1 MKIIDKLIKK
11 KITISIAESC
21 TGGLLSSKLT
31 SKKGISKI
39 FKLGIVSYSN
49 QSKIN
54 ILKVQKKIIANHGAV
69 SPACCQQMLIGIN
82 KIAKSDISIAITGI
96 AGPGGSTKK
105 KPVGLVYIGIKYKKF
120 SKIFKFIIKNKGR
133 AYIQKKSV
141 NNALYQINKII

>member
-1 MKIIDKLIKK
+1 MKVIDRLIKK
-11 KITISIAESC
+11 RITISIAESC

-39 FKLGIVSYSN
+39 FKLGVVSYSN

-54 ILKVQKKIIANHGAV
+54 ILKVSKKTIANHGAV
-69 SPACCQQMLIGIN
+69 SSACCQQMLIGIN

-105 KPVGLVYIGIKYKKF
+105 KPIGLVYIGIKYEKF
-120 SKIFKFIIKNKGR
+120 LKVFKYIIKNKGR
-133 AYIQKKSV
+133 SYIQKKSV
-141 NNALYQINKII
+141 KNALYELNKII